1 MWPYWFLFLI
11 PALQAT
17 IKLRQHRKTLH
28 LDRWPNTWRI
38 VFIFLVSMIGMRHEV
53 GGDWTTYI
61 RQLNDATG
69 TALGELFSDS
79 EPSYS
84 LLNWIA
90 AQSGLGVY
98 LVNSIFALLFTWG
111 LLAFCRAQPRPWL
124 ALVVAVP
131 YLITVVAMGYSRQG
145 VAIGLAL
152 LGMVALQNK
161 SIWKFLLWVGLAA
174 TFHKSA
180 IILMPLAVLA
190 GSRRPIYTFF
200 LVGVTFALLFG
211 LLLQEYVDFLVAGY
225 IEAEYES
232 SGATIR
238 VSMNA
243 LPAVIFLLFRKRFV
257 LAPEQ
262 RVFWTWMA
270 RGALAFV
277 VLLNI
282 SPSSTAVDRVALYW
296 IPLQLF
302 VWSRVPDAIGRTDGA
317 KKFLVYAVVVYS
329 ASVHFVW
336 LFFSTHSFLWL
347 PYKFYPW
354 VLLWS

>member
-11 PALQAT
+11 PAFQAT
-17 IKLRQHRKTLH
+17 IKLRQPRENFQ
-28 LDRWPNTWRI
+28 LDRWPNTWRL
-38 VFIFLVSMIGMRHEV
+38 VFILLVSMIGMRHEV

-69 TALGELFSDS
+69 TSIEEMFSDG
-79 EPSYS
+79 EPAYS

-111 LLAFCRAQPRPWL
+111 LLSFCRVQPRPWL

-152 LGMVALQNK
+152 LGLVALQNK
-161 SIWKFLLWVGLAA
+161 NTWKFMLWVGLAA

-190 GSRRPIYTFF
+190 GSKRPIFTLF
-200 LVGVTFALLFG
+200 LVVVTSALLFG

-225 IEAEYES
+225 
-232 SGATIR
+232 
-238 VSMNA
+238 
-243 LPAVIFLLFRKRFV
+243 
-257 LAPEQ
+257 
-262 RVFWTWMA
+262 
-270 RGALAFV
+270 
-277 VLLNI
+277 
-282 SPSSTAVDRVALYW
+282 
-296 IPLQLF
+296 
-302 VWSRVPDAIGRTDGA
+302 
-317 KKFLVYAVVVYS
+317 
-329 ASVHFVW
+329 
-336 LFFSTHSFLWL
+336 
-347 PYKFYPW
+347 
-354 VLLWS
+354 